1 MVSLDKR
8 TLTEFLTE
16 LQGELSRKI
25 SVVTVGGTAMTL
37 LDLKPSTIDVDFTI
51 PSKHYDEF
59 RRALKAVPH
68 GFEVHCWPNGMV
80 FNVQLPDD
88 YLKKSVVVRSR
99 MKKIVLRA
107 LSPLD
112 IVVTKIARLDERD
125 FQDIQACVTKYGL
138 TKPQILARART
149 VEYVGREEN
158 YEINLTNAISRL
170 FDRRPSNRTRHSLGD
185 NNA

>member
-1 MVSLDKR
+1 M
-8 TLTEFLTE
+8 
-16 LQGELSRKI
+16 
-25 SVVTVGGTAMTL
+25 
-37 LDLKPSTIDVDFTI
+37 
-51 PSKHYDEF
+51 
-59 RRALKAVPH
+59 
-68 GFEVHCWPNGMV
+68 

-125 FQDIQACVTKYGL
+125 FQDLQACVTKYGL